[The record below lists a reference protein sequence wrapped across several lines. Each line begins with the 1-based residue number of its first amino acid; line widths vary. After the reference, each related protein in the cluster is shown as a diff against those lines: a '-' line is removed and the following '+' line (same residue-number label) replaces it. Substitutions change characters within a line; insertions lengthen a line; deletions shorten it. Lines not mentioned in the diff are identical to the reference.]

1 MSREE
6 ERLARVALSRLGEP
20 GDPRLTGLVSEL
32 GGRTVRDALLAEKD
46 LVGLRHDVAERLEGL
61 DPAGELE
68 RAARVGVRFV
78 IPGDPEW
85 PEELEQLARAA
96 ESADR
101 GGVPVGLWV
110 RSSRRLDE
118 LSPRVAVVGSR
129 SSTTYGE
136 SVAAEIAATTA
147 RAGLTVVS
155 GAAFGIDQAAHRG
168 ALAVS
173 GGTIAVLACGADRA
187 YPGDHRRLIDHIA
200 DVGAVVSEAA
210 PGCAPT
216 RVRFLAR
223 NRLIAG
229 LATGTVL
236 VEAAAR
242 SGALSTAGWAE
253 RLNRQL
259 MGVPGPVTSACSQ
272 GVHDRIRSGSASL
285 VTGGRDVLELVGR
298 PGEHLQVPVRGAEQ
312 RRDRLTT
319 RHRQVLDAV
328 PVARHVG
335 ADSIARTA
343 GVGLREVRT
352 ALGHLERLGMVHS
365 DGRGWRVAPSGHVPR
380 S

>member
-1 MSREE
+1 MSLEE

-20 GDPRLTGLVSEL
+20 GDVRLTALVTEL
-32 GGRTVRDALLAEKD
+32 GARRVRDALLAERD
-46 LVGLRHDVAERLEGL
+46 LAGLRSDVAERLAGL

-68 RAARVGVRFV
+68 RAARSGVRFV
-78 IPGDPEW
+78 IPGDREW
-85 PEELEQLARAA
+85 PSGLDQLGLVPAVD
-96 ESADR
+96 ER

-110 RSSRRLDE
+110 RSARSLDE
-118 LSPRVAVVGSR
+118 LVPRVAVVGSR
-129 SSTTYGE
+129 SCTSYGE
-136 SVAAEIAATTA
+136 AVAAEIAATTA
-147 RAGLTVVS
+147 RAGITVVS

-168 ALAVS
+168 ALSVG
-173 GGTIAVLACGADRA
+173 GGTIAVLACGADRV
-187 YPGDHRRLIDHIA
+187 YPSAHRRLIDAVA
-200 DVGAVVSEAA
+200 DTGAVVSEAA

-229 LATGTVL
+229 LGHGTVL

-242 SGALSTAGWAE
+242 SGALSTAGWTE
-253 RLNRQL
+253 RLLRPL

-272 GVHDRIRSGSASL
+272 GVHDRIRSGAATL
-285 VTGGRDVLELVGR
+285 VTGGAHVLELLGR
-298 PGEHLQVPVRGAEQ
+298 PGEHLTVPVRGAEG

-343 GVGLREVRT
+343 GVGVREVRT
-352 ALGHLERLGMVHS
+352 ALRHLEDIGLVEC
-365 DGRGWRVAPSGHVPR
+365 DGRGWRTTRDARV
-380 S
+380 